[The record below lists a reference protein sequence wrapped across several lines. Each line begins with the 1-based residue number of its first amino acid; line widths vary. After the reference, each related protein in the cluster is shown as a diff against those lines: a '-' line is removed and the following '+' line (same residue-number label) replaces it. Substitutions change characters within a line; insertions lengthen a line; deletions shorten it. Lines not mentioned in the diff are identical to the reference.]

1 MKYTN
6 LGRIRIITAVLKDVI
21 VLLGAYNLDVKI
33 ENGVQ
38 HRDVEHVHIH
48 PDWRAFSEK
57 YDADLAI
64 LVLSEIV
71 EFTKYIRPICIPE
84 NDPPV
89 DAYGSIVGKILSIV
103 VRRKNF
109 TNLIR

>member
-1 MKYTN
+1 MKFTN
-6 LGRIRIITAVLKDVI
+6 LSRIGIKTAVLKDVI

-33 ENGVQ
+33 ENGAQ
-38 HRDVEHVHIH
+38 HIDVKHVHIH

-64 LVLSEIV
+64 LALSQIV
-71 EFTKYIRPICIPE
+71 EFTKYIRPICVPE

-89 DAYGSIVGKILSIV
+89 DVYGSIVGKILSIV
-103 VRRKNF
+103 VRRKMF